1 MKRICVLGSTGSIGT
16 QALQLVEQN
25 RDRYQAAVLTCATQ
39 VPLLMEQIAKHS
51 PEAVVVGTQEQA
63 KDVQGHFPH
72 LTVLWGPKGLREV
85 ASFSWDMI
93 LNGLVGISGLAP
105 TYYGIQGGN
114 TIALANKETL
124 VAGGSLIMNLAKEK
138 HVPIL
143 PVDSEHSAI
152 FQCLM
157 GNTGEHPRRLILTA
171 SGGPFRGKTWE
182 ELKNVTLEDA
192 LCHPN
197 WKMGKKITVDSATM
211 MNKGL
216 EIIEAHWLFHVD
228 WDKIEVLVHPQSIV
242 HSMVEYE
249 DGSVMAQMG
258 YPDMKIPIGLA
269 FSYPHRLPMG
279 ESGIDFLKDA
289 NVLSFEKVDEG
300 AFPCM
305 SLAKEAGKKG
315 KSYPV
320 VLNAANEVLVYRFL
334 KGEIPFVDI
343 PSQLLKI
350 LERHEPFQPAGLED
364 ILELDREVRN
374 QI

>member
-1 MKRICVLGSTGSIGT
+1 MKRICILGSTGSIGT

-25 RDRYQAAVLTCATQ
+25 KDRYQVTVLTCANQ
-39 VPLLMEQIAKHS
+39 VPLLLEQIAKHS
-51 PEAVVVGTQEQA
+51 PEAVVVGSPEQA
-63 KDVQGHFPH
+63 KDVQRHFPE
-72 LTVLWGPKGLREV
+72 LTVLWGQQGLREV
-85 ASFSWDMI
+85 ASSSWDMI

-105 TYYGIQGGN
+105 TYYGIQAGN

-138 HVPIL
+138 NVPIL

-157 GNTGEHPRRLILTA
+157 GNMGETPRRLILTA
-171 SGGPFRGKTWE
+171 SGGPFRGRTWA
-182 ELKNVTLEDA
+182 ELENVTLEDA

-249 DGSVMAQMG
+249 DGSVMAQLG
-258 YPDMKIPIGLA
+258 CPDMKIPIGLA
-269 FSYPHRLPMG
+269 LSYPHRLPM
-279 ESGIDFLKDA
+279 EEQSLDFLRDA
-289 NVLSFEKVDEG
+289 HSLSFEKADEE

-305 SLAKEAGKKG
+305 ALAKEAGRKG

-320 VLNAANEVLVYRFL
+320 VLNAANEVLVHRFL
-334 KGEIPFVDI
+334 QGEISFVDI
-343 PSQLLKI
+343 PNQLMRI
-350 LERHEPFQPAGLED
+350 LERHEPFQPAGLEE